1 MFGRIDFNMK
11 MFHELAAKFE
21 LLPEREVP
29 AIIMLITD
37 DINIF
42 LSIFL
47 MLFLFPFYFTLS

>member
-1 MFGRIDFNMK
+1 MK